1 MVTVVSSTG
10 EVHAPVC
17 KYVLRQR
24 AQRLFAITGLVV
36 AVSTVALTRSIM
48 PFELALAAASW
59 AVTVL
64 PVFLLRRYNLQLR
77 RTTEPTQR
85 AFVRAL
91 AGRAKTWEHLGLMAA
106 SGAAEGVIYV
116 MAVYSNAYDDP
127 KLTPFAP
134 SKRHAQHLN
143 ERFVFLL
150 LCLSSAGALY
160 AARDQLRQRF
170 VVRWAPKS
178 HKTVGIAIRSRIA
191 GTLLRVFAVSVLF
204 PAFFHILY
212 LTFRIPTIR
221 ILLRVFPFLRPTI
234 SLFLRR
240 PGDVWSLHLY
250 QLAVSALF
258 KLSLAWS
265 TTHVLFDAYTSHPP
279 HIAPHIA
286 PATIPGALVKGVE
299 NTEMHGYFAH
309 LAWLDVARMRAPER
323 RALFADPPL
332 WAALVRS
339 ALLKLGRD
347 YQLLLRRGAPAPAP
361 APPPKAPAVPPATPS
376 KPAALAPASA
386 AYKPASSPLRALADD
401 GAVTRALTAVPDVFL
416 DSPHVQKAV
425 GKIKE
430 HLPDTSA
437 YAKAIVAAPQR
448 RVEPFVALPPR
459 ALALWGAP
467 FPDADGDKWAPDAR
481 TDAAIVDALT
491 RLVAAS
497 LEEDALGTVQR
508 DVPRVLEALC
518 ALLDAAEDA
527 QAAGGRPV
535 AVLADALRSGIQLV
549 CATFGDRMRAFRVPV
564 RTASK
569 LQGFVDYL

>member
-77 RTTEPTQR
+77 RATEPTQR
-85 AFVRAL
+85 AFVGAL
-91 AGRAKTWEHLGLMAA
+91 AGRAKTWEHIGLMAA

-116 MAVYSNAYDDP
+116 IAVYTNAYDDP
-127 KLTPFAP
+127 KLMPFAP

-212 LTFRIPTIR
+212 LTIRIPTIR
-221 ILLRVFPFLRPTI
+221 ILLRVFPFLRSRSPGA
-234 SLFLRR
+234 RR
-240 PGDVWSLHLY
+240 TS
-250 QLAVSALF
+250 S
-258 KLSLAWS
+258 S
-265 TTHVLFDAYTSHPP
+265 TRTHHTRRTHVAPP
-279 HIAPHIA
+279 IA
-286 PATIPGALVKGVE
+286 PATIPGALVKGVA

-309 LAWLDVARMRAPER
+309 LAWLDVVRMTLER
-323 RALFADPPL
+323 RALFANPSL
-332 WAALVRS
+332 CGVLVRS
-339 ALLKLGRD
+339 APPKRVRD
-347 YQLLLRRGAPAPAP
+347 YQLLLWRHAPEPS
-361 APPPKAPAVPPATPS
+361 PKAPVAPPATRC
-376 KPAALAPASA
+376 KLAALAPTRA
-386 AYKPASSPLRALADD
+386 AYKTYVLVHQSDRPGHPEARRA
-401 GAVTRALTAVPDVFL
+401 VCRAAVP
-416 DSPHVQKAV
+416 H
-425 GKIKE
+425 
-430 HLPDTSA
+430 
-437 YAKAIVAAPQR
+437 
-448 RVEPFVALPPR
+448 
-459 ALALWGAP
+459 
-467 FPDADGDKWAPDAR
+467 ADGDK
-481 TDAAIVDALT
+481 
-491 RLVAAS
+491 
-497 LEEDALGTVQR
+497 
-508 DVPRVLEALC
+508 
-518 ALLDAAEDA
+518 
-527 QAAGGRPV
+527 
-535 AVLADALRSGIQLV
+535 
-549 CATFGDRMRAFRVPV
+549 
-564 RTASK
+564 
-569 LQGFVDYL
+569 